1 MNIGKASASFNRLF
15 IRKRQR
21 PEASPPEGL
30 FPNEGLNTA
39 SPLPGIKSRGNRPP
53 PAKCSR
59 RARTTAAWIFRLYA
73 GAVYK

>member
-1 MNIGKASASFNRLF
+1 MEKPV
-15 IRKRQR
+15 R
-21 PEASPPEGL
+21 PSTAYSSGSGRGRRRSPPEDL

-39 SPLPGIKSRGNRPP
+39 SPLPGIKNRGNKPP